1 MIAFEALEPTIPVP
15 VIRAVSEKI
24 RVFSYFCIVN
34 TPGRPGYEISVLSAR
49 DDTSAKK
56 AMVDLADQWPGY
68 ETICMYQG
76 ERPVAV
82 LGNPQMG
89 LAIDGLIDLG
99 PEFPMAA

>member
-1 MIAFEALEPTIPVP
+1 MIAFEALEPTLPVP

-34 TPGRPGYEISVLSAR
+34 TPGWPGYEITVVSAL

-56 AMVDLADQWPGY
+56 AMANLADQWPGY
-68 ETICMYQG
+68 ETICLYQG

-82 LGNPQMG
+82 LGNPHMG
-89 LAIDGLIDLG
+89 LALDGLIDLG
-99 PEFPMAA
+99 PEIPIAA